1 VNDEIHS
8 GIKRLHEQFDINDY
22 RYNFNHYG
30 LINRTKE
37 LTSRIESTKIKNY
50 LNELKAEFQL
60 KSTPSKK
67 GGEYDQVK
75 NTVDIVLASN
85 MFSVGIDISRL
96 NVMLMNGQPKNIAE
110 YIQASSRVAR
120 KYEGVIINLLDA
132 NRAREKSYFEHYLP
146 FHEAY
151 YKYVE
156 PLTVTPFTDITFEK
170 VLNSILISFV
180 RHKKGLYKNEN
191 AHDFSGNI
199 TDLEELINKRIPKDE
214 TGIFEKAKNIIA
226 NLKTDWLSQINTQN
240 QSNIGKSEKD
250 KIKLK
255 YKDFIEKSQKQDQW
269 SLMNSMREVDT
280 NSIIEI
286 SLNQSTT
293 INDEKENVEQE

>member
-1 VNDEIHS
+1 MNDEIHS